1 MSTIRQR
8 AEEYLAMRRG
18 LGFKLTTF
26 GQRLLSFVAY
36 LERHDA
42 DVLTV
47 DLAVAWATSTPR
59 STNQVHW
66 SRRLMVVRC
75 FARHLAVLDPATQVP
90 GTDILSRHY
99 CRVSPHLYSPGEID
113 ALLEATA
120 TLRPAFRAA
129 TWATLLGLLTV
140 TGMRPGEAC
149 RLDRQDVDLA
159 EGALSIWDSKFD
171 HSRQVPVRP
180 DTVTALRRYAR
191 TRDQIPITARTPAF
205 LVSTRGTRLDEHNL
219 SKTFRTLTRTAGIT
233 TPPGQ
238 RPARLIDLR
247 HTFAVATMLDWY
259 RDGANVQALLPRLST
274 YLGHTDPKSTY
285 WYLEGSPDLLALVAA
300 RLEHAFTTSPR

>member
-1 MSTIRQR
+1 MSAIRR
-8 AEEYLAMRRG
+8 HAEEYLAMRRG

-66 SRRLMVVRC
+66 SRRLMVVRS
-75 FARHLAVLDPATQVP
+75 FARHLAVLDPATQIP
-90 GTDILSRHY
+90 GTDILSHHY
-99 CRVSPHLYSPGEID
+99 CRVRPHLYSPSEID
-113 ALLEATA
+113 ALLQATA
-120 TLRPAFRAA
+120 TLRPPLRAA
-129 TWATLLGLLTV
+129 TWATLLGLLAV

-149 RLDRQDVDLA
+149 RLDRRDLDLTDA
-159 EGALSIWDSKFD
+159 VVTIWNSKFD
-171 HSRQVPVRP
+171 HCRQIPVRP

-191 TRDQIPITARTPAF
+191 TRDQARVTARTPAF

-219 SKTFRTLTRTAGIT
+219 PKTFRTLTRTAGIT

-247 HTFAVATMLDWY
+247 HTFAVSTMLDWY
-259 RDGANVQALLPRLST
+259 RDGADVQALLPRLST

-285 WYLEGSPDLLALVAA
+285 WYLEGSPELLALVSA